1 MSTHDLQ
8 QLFNYIPVLESGAL
22 KDAHSIYISTG
33 EYQPQVKDL
42 QICLKQSGLSSE
54 HVDWMGSIDQAR
66 PFLQKPEAI
75 LSADSATVETLTA
88 LATYSEKLNKSFFPH
103 LCSSGFMLMLL
114 KRLKDAHYH

>member
-1 MSTHDLQ
+1 MTGDDLQ
-8 QLFNYIPVLESGAL
+8 ALFNFIPILESGAL
-22 KDAHSIYISTG
+22 KDAHSLYISTG

-42 QICLKQSGLSSE
+42 QSCLKQSGLASE
-54 HVDWMGSIDQAR
+54 DADWMESIDQAR

-75 LSADSATVETLTA
+75 LEADFPTVQMLVA
-88 LATYSEKLNKSFFPH
+88 LAAYSEKLNKSFFPH